1 MNHSHKELRLLQMM
15 LSTQPGGAETFFEKL
30 ALAFADFG
38 VPQCL
43 VIEPDAER
51 EALFAEYPHVEVVP
65 IRFGGL
71 REWSARARLKR
82 VFESYA
88 PDVALTWMNRASRRV
103 PRGYCPVVGRLG
115 GYYGLK
121 YYRNCD
127 YLVGITPDLVDHI
140 RGDGWPESH
149 SGLIPNFGEAAAK
162 VDEPQVARRRL
173 RAEFDIGTDVT
184 LLLALGR
191 LHEVKA
197 HDVLIRALT
206 QFKDVELMLA
216 GEGPLEAELRA
227 LAERLRVSDRVH
239 FLGWRRDVGDLF
251 AACDISVFPSRYE
264 PNGTVVMESW
274 AHRRPLVAARSKGPE
289 WLIDDGENGLLFPTD
304 DVSACAASVQRLIDD
319 PELAGRLVAGGRAK
333 WQLSFSREAIVRQ
346 YLELFEQ
353 LRSG

>member
-1 MNHSHKELRLLQMM
+1 MTDHFRKPRLLQMM
-15 LSTQPGGAETFFEKL
+15 LSTQQGGAETFFEKL

-38 VPQCL
+38 IPQCL
-43 VIEPDAER
+43 VIEPDVER
-51 EALFAEYPHVEVVP
+51 EALFADYSNVEVVP

-71 REWSARARLKR
+71 TEWSARARLKR
-82 VFESYA
+82 AFGGFS

-127 YLVGITPDLVDHI
+127 YLIGITTDLVGHI
-140 RGDGWPESH
+140 RGNGWPESR
-149 SGLIPNFGEAAAK
+149 SRLIPNFGEAAAT
-162 VDEPQVARRRL
+162 VGDPAAARRRI
-173 RAEFDIGTDVT
+173 RAELEVSADAT

-197 HDVLIRALT
+197 HNVLIEALGRL
-206 QFKDVELMLA
+206 KGAELMIA

-227 LAERLRVSDRVH
+227 LAERLHISERVH
-239 FLGWRRDVGDLF
+239 FLGWRRDIGDLF
-251 AACDISVFPSRYE
+251 AACDLSVFPSRYE

-274 AHRRPLVAARSKGPE
+274 AHGKPLVAARSKGPE
-289 WLIDDGENGLLFPTD
+289 WLIDDGENGLLFPID
-304 DVSACAASVQRLIDD
+304 DVTACATAIQRLIDD
-319 PELAGRLVAGGRAK
+319 TELAERLVEGGRIK
-333 WQLSFSREAIVRQ
+333 WQRSFSREAIVRQ

-353 LRSG
+353 LRVK